1 MNLSIGIVGLP
12 NVGKSTLFNALLK
25 KQVAYVANYPFAT
38 IEPNVGVV
46 EVPDDRLPVLAKI
59 IAGGDPGS
67 ESGMT
72 QRPSIVPAAVEF
84 YDIAGL
90 VKGASKCE
98 GLGNKFLSHIREVA
112 AIAHVV
118 RLFEDPGIIHVSNK
132 VDPVS
137 DIQTVETELIL
148 ADMATLSKQ
157 HEPKGKASKEE
168 IFLYEIVQKLEKKM
182 DEGIPA
188 RNVQLDDEEKAAV
201 KQLNLLTMKP
211 VIYVFNVSENQLSNM
226 NETKK
231 KIEEIFNQLDRH
243 PELVSGSKRDPDLHR
258 DDDPSYIY
266 LNAKLENDVLALS
279 EEDQKAYLKEYG
291 LEETGLNRL
300 IKTAYSTLGLV
311 SFLTA
316 GEKEVRAWTITKG
329 TLAPQAAATIHTDF
343 EKHFIKAD
351 VIPYQ
356 DFVDLG
362 GWVNAREQGK
372 VQSTG
377 KDYVMQDGEVVE
389 FKVGV

>member
-1 MNLSIGIVGLP
+1 MNLSIGIVGMP

-25 KQVAYVANYPFAT
+25 KTVAYAANYPFAT

-46 EVPDDRLPVLAKI
+46 EVPDARLPVLAKI
-59 IAGGDPGS
+59 VN
-67 ESGMT
+67 T
-72 QRPSIVPAAVEF
+72 QKIVPAAVEF

-90 VKGASKCE
+90 VKGASEGE

-118 RLFEDPGIIHVSNK
+118 RLFEDPDIIHVSNK
-132 VDPVS
+132 VDPIS

-148 ADMATLSKQ
+148 SDMATLSKQ
-157 HEPKGKASKEE
+157 HEPKGKASKED
-168 IFLYEIVQKLEKKM
+168 IFLYEVVQ
-182 DEGIPA
+182 
-188 RNVQLDDEEKAAV
+188 
-201 KQLNLLTMKP
+201 
-211 VIYVFNVSENQLSNM
+211 
-226 NETKK
+226 
-231 KIEEIFNQLDRH
+231 
-243 PELVSGSKRDPDLHR
+243 
-258 DDDPSYIY
+258 
-266 LNAKLENDVLALS
+266 KLENDVLTLS
-279 EEDQKAYLKEYG
+279 PEDQKEYLEGYG
-291 LEETGLNRL
+291 LKDTGLNNL
-300 IKTAYSTLGLV
+300 IQKAYSTLGLI
-311 SFLTA
+311 SFLTG

-329 TLAPQAAATIHTDF
+329 TLAPQAAGTIHTDF

>member
-12 NVGKSTLFNALLK
+12 NVGKRTLFNALLK
-25 KQVAYVANYPFAT
+25 KSVAYVANYPFAT

-46 EVPDDRLPVLAKI
+46 EVPDSRLPVLAKI
-59 IAGGDPGS
+59 VN
-67 ESGMT
+67 T
-72 QRPSIVPAAVEF
+72 QKIVPAVVEF

-90 VKGASKCE
+90 VKGASVGE

-118 RLFEDPGIIHVSNK
+118 RIFEDPGIIHVTNK
-132 VDPVS
+132 VDPIS

-148 ADMATLSKQ
+148 SDMTTLSKQ
-157 HEPKGKASKEE
+157 HEPKGKASKEDL
-168 IFLYEIVQKLEKKM
+168 FLYTVVQKLEKKM
-182 DEGIPA
+182 EEILETISTPSASSVGTSLKGGINRSPLKGSIPLKTA
-188 RNVQLDDEEKAAV
+188 GGG
-201 KQLNLLTMKP
+201 
-211 VIYVFNVSENQLSNM
+211 VFNN
-226 NETKK
+226 
-231 KIEEIFNQLDRH
+231 H
-243 PELVSGSKRDPDLHR
+243 
-258 DDDPSYIY
+258 IY

-279 EEDQKAYLKEYG
+279 EDDQKAYLKEYG
-291 LEETGLNRL
+291 LTETGLNRL
-300 IKTAYSTLGLV
+300 IKTAYFTLGLI

-329 TLAPQAAATIHTDF
+329 TLAPQAAGTIHTDF

>member
-1 MNLSIGIVGLP
+1 MAQLQIGIVGMP

-25 KQVAYVANYPFAT
+25 KTVAYAANYPFAT

-46 EVPDDRLPVLAKI
+46 EVPDARLPVLAKI
-59 IAGGDPGS
+59 VNTTKI
-67 ESGMT
+67 
-72 QRPSIVPAAVEF
+72 IPAAVEF

-90 VKGASKCE
+90 VKGASEGE

-118 RLFEDPGIIHVSNK
+118 RLFEDPDIIHVSNK
-132 VDPVS
+132 VDPIS

-148 ADMATLSKQ
+148 SDMATLSKQ
-157 HEPKGKASKEE
+157 HEPKGKASKED
-168 IFLYEIVQKLEKKM
+168 IFLYEVVQKLEKKM

-188 RNVQLDDEEKAAV
+188 RNIELDDEEKQTI

-211 VIYVFNVSENQLSNM
+211 VIYVFNVSENQLGNIE
-226 NETKK
+226 ETKK
-231 KIEEIFNQLDRH
+231 KIEEILKQ
-243 PELVSGSKRDPDLHR
+243 VQ
-258 DDDPSYIY
+258 DDEKQYIF
-266 LNAKLENDVLALS
+266 LNAKLENDVLTLS
-279 EEDQKAYLKEYG
+279 PEDQKEYLEGYG
-291 LEETGLNRL
+291 LKDTGLNNL
-300 IKTAYSTLGLV
+300 IQKAYSTLGLI
-311 SFLTA
+311 SFLTG

-329 TLAPQAAATIHTDF
+329 TLAPQAAGTIHTDF

>member
-25 KQVAYVANYPFAT
+25 KTVAYAANYPFAT

-46 EVPDDRLPVLAKI
+46 EVPDSRLPVLAKI
-59 IAGGDPGS
+59 VN
-67 ESGMT
+67 T
-72 QRPSIVPAAVEF
+72 QKIVPAAVEF

-90 VKGASKCE
+90 VKGASEGE

-118 RLFEDPGIIHVSNK
+118 RLFEDPEIIHVSNK
-132 VDPVS
+132 VDPIS
-137 DIQTVETELIL
+137 DIQIVETELIL
-148 ADMATLSKQ
+148 ADMATLQKQ
-157 HEPKGKASKEE
+157 HEPKGKASKED
-168 IFLYEIVQKLEKKM
+168 IFLYEVVKKLKEKM
-182 DEGIPA
+182 NEGIPA
-188 RNVQLDDEEKAAV
+188 RNAGLDDEEKQAIQ
-201 KQLNLLTMKP
+201 QLQLITMKP
-211 VIYVFNVSENQLSNM
+211 VIFVFNVSEDQLADIEN
-226 NETKK
+226 TKK
-231 KIEEIFNQLDRH
+231 KIDEILKQ
-243 PELVSGSKRDPDLHR
+243 VQ
-258 DDDPSYIY
+258 DDEKQYIY
-266 LNAKLENDVLALS
+266 LNAKLENEVLALS
-279 EEDQKAYLKEYG
+279 AEDQKAYLKEYG
-291 LEETGLNRL
+291 LTETGLNRL
-300 IKTAYSTLGLV
+300 IQTAYSTLGLI

-356 DFVDLG
+356 NFVDLG
-362 GWVNAREQGK
+362 GWVKAREQGK
-372 VQSTG
+372 VQIVG
-377 KDYVMQDGEVVE
+377 RDYEMKDGEVVE

>member
-1 MNLSIGIVGLP
+1 MSSLSLGIVGLP

-25 KQVAYVANYPFAT
+25 KSVAYVANYPFAT

-46 EVPDDRLPVLAKI
+46 EVPDARLPVLAKI
-59 IAGGDPGS
+59 VNTTKI
-67 ESGMT
+67 
-72 QRPSIVPAAVEF
+72 IPAAVEF

-90 VKGASKCE
+90 VKGASVGE

-118 RLFEDPGIIHVSNK
+118 RLFEDPGIIHVTNK

-148 ADMATLSKQ
+148 SDMATLSKQ
-157 HEPKGKASKEE
+157 HEPKGKASKEDL
-168 IFLYEIVQKLEKKM
+168 FLYAVVQKLEKKM
-182 DEGIPA
+182 NEGIPA
-188 RNVQLDDEEKAAV
+188 RNIELDDEEKAAV

-211 VIYVFNVSENQLSNM
+211 VIYVFNVSEDQLTNIE
-226 NETKK
+226 ETKK
-231 KIEEIFNQLDRH
+231 KINVILYEVKNPVKSQ
-243 PELVSGSKRDPDLHR
+243 RDPSSMPQ
-258 DDDPSYIY
+258 DDNMSYIY

-279 EEDQKAYLKEYG
+279 EDDQKAYLKEYG
-291 LEETGLNRL
+291 LTETGLNRL
-300 IKTAYSTLGLV
+300 IKTAYFTLGLI

-329 TLAPQAAATIHTDF
+329 TLAPQAAGTIHTDF

-356 DFVDLG
+356 DFVDIG
-362 GWVNAREQGK
+362 GWVKARELGK
-372 VQSTG
+372 VQSVG
-377 KDYVMQDGEVVE
+377 KDFVMRDGEVVE

>member
-25 KQVAYVANYPFAT
+25 KSVAYVANYPFAT

-46 EVPDDRLPVLAKI
+46 EVPDSRLPVLAKI
-59 IAGGDPGS
+59 VN
-67 ESGMT
+67 T
-72 QRPSIVPAAVEF
+72 QKIVPAVVEF

-90 VKGASKCE
+90 VKGASVGE

-118 RLFEDPGIIHVSNK
+118 RIFEDPGIIHVTNK
-132 VDPVS
+132 VDPIS

-148 ADMATLSKQ
+148 SDMTTLSKQ
-157 HEPKGKASKEE
+157 HEPKGKASKEDL
-168 IFLYEIVQKLEKKM
+168 FLYTVVQKLEKKM
-182 DEGIPA
+182 DEGISA
-188 RNVQLDDEEKAAV
+188 RNIALDDEEKAAV

-211 VIYVFNVSENQLSNM
+211 VIYVFNVSEDQLTNIE
-226 NETKK
+226 ETKK
-231 KIEEIFNQLDRH
+231 KINVILYEVKNPVKSQ
-243 PELVSGSKRDPDLHR
+243 RDPSPDVHR
-258 DDDPSYIY
+258 DQDDNMSYIY

-279 EEDQKAYLKEYG
+279 EDDQKAYLKEYG
-291 LEETGLNRL
+291 LTETGLNRL
-300 IKTAYSTLGLV
+300 IKTAYSTLGLI

-329 TLAPQAAATIHTDF
+329 TLAPQAAGTIHTDF
-343 EKHFIKAD
+343 EKHFIKAYI
-351 VIPYQ
+351 VPFK
-356 DFVDLG
+356 DFIDLG
-362 GWVNAREQGK
+362 GWVKARELGK
-372 VQSTG
+372 VQSVG
-377 KDYVMQDGEVVE
+377 KDYVMKDDEVVE